1 MVVISFVMAF
11 HRFSVM
17 SDLLFPG
24 MYLDPYNQL

>member
-24 MYLDPYNQL
+24 MFLIPQFC